1 VNTGYVAD
9 FTSSDSYTG
18 LFCFRFNTMKTR
30 KVRTNYYNLIY
41 VKDIELRS

>member
-18 LFCFRFNTMKTR
+18 LFYFCFNTMKTKNIR
-30 KVRTNYYNLIY
+30 ANYYNLIY
-41 VKDIELRS
+41 VEDIELRS